1 MLAKMESAATSVS
14 VPTLLVSGARSE
26 VVDTAGATRLLQL
39 IPHAQWVNVQD
50 AAHMVAGDQNDV
62 FDAEIDAFVGQV
74 SEDHG
79 DMQP

>member
-1 MLAKMESAATSVS
+1 
-14 VPTLLVSGARSE
+14 
-26 VVDTAGATRLLQL
+26 
-39 IPHAQWVNVQD
+39 
-50 AAHMVAGDQNDV
+50 MVAGDQNDV